1 MHNARSLIA
10 FKMCA
15 PWKLSQTQI
24 VEKRI
29 KRRVGNLCI
38 FVSLQTCFVDF
49 ISLLGMTEMLLYSCD
64 SNNLRIICCFQS
76 RMFLLGCFLFPLYLS
91 GYASL
96 SWPAEVQASTWLLPL
111 KESELFISNWMEN
124 YFHETQLFLL
134 NSQTQFTNQFSSIIS
149 PQFGL
154 ISILRNPPLI

>member
-64 SNNLRIICCFQS
+64 SNNLRIICCLLIKDVS
-76 RMFLLGCFLFPLYLS
+76 VRMFSISVISERICQSLLTS
-91 GYASL
+91 GSSGFHLTASF
-96 SWPAEVQASTWLLPL
+96 ERIRT
-111 KESELFISNWMEN
+111 
-124 YFHETQLFLL
+124 FHF
-134 NSQTQFTNQFSSIIS
+134 
-149 PQFGL
+149 
-154 ISILRNPPLI
+154 